1 MSDNP
6 DDAFKSMDEFLNSRL
21 KTAIDPFEIIL
32 IRLQIWINHEIRWSD
47 PESEKRSYYAMADRK
62 LLEIQS
68 EEIGKWIL
76 QDLAT
81 RHPSVQESTD
91 RIMKEIKDRDSN
103 VRS

>member
-32 IRLQIWINHEIRWSD
+32 IRFQIWINHEIRWSA
-47 PESEKRSYYAMADRK
+47 PLSSKRAYYSIADLR
-62 LLEIQS
+62 LFEIQS
-68 EEIGKWIL
+68 EEIGKWIA
-76 QDLAT
+76 QDIAT

-91 RIMKEIKDRDSN
+91 RITKEIKDHDSN
-103 VRS
+103 LGS